1 MYSFYI
7 IRTLIILL
15 SQVYYIIIIKLLKK
29 SKQSIPAISAF
40 MATIQQLWL
49 QNPHSSSKQQISLY
63 RFKMFYQILHKLS
76 LANIFGLLWI
86 EIYFILVKTKLIN
99 HITSVFIVQTK
110 LSFQEYVQ
118 GIQHLL
124 IRTSY
129 RGNNSRNAFFATTHL
144 LYKTFFQSFQTHAF
158 PARNSSR
165 QCLISLQCLMYMYF
179 YSFCKNAIITTKF
192 KVLFVYIFYSNLIF
206 INFYVR
212 RMRR

>member
-49 QNPHSSSKQQISLY
+49 QNPHSSSKQQNSLY
-63 RFKMFYQILHKLS
+63 RFQMFYQILHKLS

-118 GIQHLL
+118 GIHNLL

-129 RGNNSRNAFFATTHL
+129 RGSNNRNAYFATAL
-144 LYKTFFQSFQTHAF
+144 VLYNTFFCSAQTHF
-158 PARNSSR
+158 PRGTM
-165 QCLISLQCLMYMYF
+165 ISLQCLMYMYF
-179 YSFCKNAIITTKF
+179 YSFCKNAIFTTKF
-192 KVLFVYIFYSNLIF
+192 KGLFVYIFYTNLSNLIF

>member
-1 MYSFYI
+1 MAAKSTLQLEVAKFLIPISNVLSNFTQTLFGKYFWTSLDRNILYS
-7 IRTLIILL
+7 
-15 SQVYYIIIIKLLKK
+15 SQNKVNK
-29 SKQSIPAISAF
+29 SYNF
-40 MATIQQLWL
+40 
-49 QNPHSSSKQQISLY
+49 SLY
-63 RFKMFYQILHKLS
+63 RLDEVIISRIRIGHSTFTHSY
-76 LANIFGLLWI
+76 LL
-86 EIYFILVKTKLIN
+86 
-99 HITSVFIVQTK
+99 Q
-110 LSFQEYVQ
+110 
-118 GIQHLL
+118 
-124 IRTSY
+124 
-129 RGNNSRNAFFATTHL
+129 GNNSRNAFFATTHL